1 MFRVPRSVGVVS
13 VDLGEPESPDVL
25 QVNVIEFKD
34 YLAEHANRFKV
45 QYGDDW
51 AGPLVAAFFG
61 RPYTAEEWSEGRA
74 SLAMEYFLGEYNAL
88 KKPVPDSGT
97 PAS

>member
-1 MFRVPRSVGVVS
+1 MLRIPKSIGVVS
-13 VDLGEPESPDVL
+13 VDLGDDGSPDVVH
-25 QVNVIEFKD
+25 VNVIEFKD
-34 YLAEHANRFKV
+34 YVVQHADRFKV

-61 RPYTAEEWSEGRA
+61 RPYSAEEWSEGRA
-74 SLAMEYFLGEYNAL
+74 SFVMEYFIGEYNAL
-88 KKPVPDSGT
+88 KKLVPASAT